1 MADESKTRPYR
12 SDAYATRNAA
22 AQGGGRTSGGDPL
35 AELARLIGQDDLF
48 EQSRSS
54 ASRPLA
60 RGNPRY
66 SEPSAPPA
74 ETAPRYTD
82 TGSTSS
88 SWRASQSIED
98 ELRGTY
104 SGRDDGRATR
114 HASADYGDEQDHAST
129 RPQNVRAARHAQ
141 RQYEDYDQ
149 ASYAQP
155 AAAPMARDPQP
166 AAYARQQ
173 QYAEPQPVTADPD
186 YAQDVVAD
194 PYANEQY
201 EQAGHYGEDAYDQP
215 AVKERRRGGLITVAA
230 IICVALIG
238 TAAAFGYRSW
248 SGSGSHGQPPV
259 INAQGGPN
267 KITPPQ
273 NAGDQANKAI
283 YDRADRSQGERVV
296 SREEQPMDVKQ
307 NTASTSAENNGN
319 TAGSTS
325 EPRKVRTFAIRPDG
339 SIITDASGAPVSSG
353 TRVAAVAPQ
362 APAQAQPQEAPP
374 TPRAAPP
381 RAAPAPAAQPTRT
394 VALPPSQQA
403 VPAGSYVVQLVSNK
417 SEAEAQSAFRGLQ
430 AKYPSV
436 LGNRQPLIRRV
447 DLGDKGIYYRAQV
460 GPFAAADEAN
470 DFCGNLK
477 SAGGQCI
484 VQKN

>member
-12 SDAYATRNAA
+12 SDAYATRNAST
-22 AQGGGRTSGGDPL
+22 QGGGRTSGGDPL

-48 EQSRSS
+48 EQSRSG

-60 RGNPRY
+60 RSNPRY
-66 SEPSAPPA
+66 SEPTTP
-74 ETAPRYTD
+74 TADPTPRHTD
-82 TGSTSS
+82 TGATSS

-104 SGRDDGRATR
+104 SGREDARATR
-114 HASADYGDEQDHAST
+114 RTSADYGDEQDYAST

-155 AAAPMARDPQP
+155 AAAAPAARDSQS

-173 QYAEPQPVTADPD
+173 QYVEPQPTTADPD

-215 AVKERRRGGLITVAA
+215 PVKERRRGGLITVAA

-248 SGSGSHGQPPV
+248 SGSSHGQPPV

-283 YDRADRSQGERVV
+283 YDRADKTQGERVV

-319 TAGSTS
+319 TAGGTS

-339 SIITDASGAPVSSG
+339 SIITDASGAPVPSG
-353 TRVAAVAPQ
+353 ARVAAAAPAPQ
-362 APAQAQPQEAPP
+362 EPPP
-374 TPRAAPP
+374 TPRAAPT

>member
-12 SDAYATRNAA
+12 SDAYAVRNAS

-54 ASRPLA
+54 ATGRPLA
-60 RGNPRY
+60 RSNPRY
-66 SEPSAPPA
+66 SEPPAPETSRRYT
-74 ETAPRYTD
+74 ETAPAN
-82 TGSTSS
+82 S
-88 SWRASQSIED
+88 SWPRASQSIED

-104 SGRDDGRATR
+104 SGRDDTRGAAPERAATGYDDDGYTN
-114 HASADYGDEQDHAST
+114 A
-129 RPQNVRAARHAQ
+129 RPQNVRAARNAQ

-155 AAAPMARDPQP
+155 AAAPARDPQP
-166 AAYARQQ
+166 AAYAHQQ
-173 QYAEPQPVTADPD
+173 YYAEPHQPAADPD
-186 YAQDVVAD
+186 YVQDVVAD
-194 PYANEQY
+194 PYANERY
-201 EQAGHYGEDAYDQP
+201 EQAAHYGEDAYDQP
-215 AVKERRRGGLITVAA
+215 PVKERRRGGLITAA
-230 IICVALIG
+230 AVICVALIG

-248 SGSGSHGQPPV
+248 NGSGSHSQPPV

-273 NAGDQANKAI
+273 NAGDQASKAI
-283 YDRADRSQGERVV
+283 YDRADKTQGERVV
-296 SREEQPMDVKQ
+296 SREEQPLDVKQ
-307 NTASTSAENNGN
+307 NTAATSAENNGN
-319 TAGSTS
+319 TAVGAN

-362 APAQAQPQEAPP
+362 APAEAQPQEPPP

-460 GPFAAADEAN
+460 GPFAAADQAN

-477 SAGGQCI
+477 AAGGQCI